1 MKAQPTTRQLIEM
14 LYERLPELFDRAAAQ
29 PAPDCKETGVCI
41 QTGLACFGQPAPV
54 QDSTCSET
62 LRAQGKA
69 CPRTCRKC
77 GLGPCIGAPKQ
88 PPAAQPAPVPMA
100 HIVGEIDHNGKVWT
114 PAQPTD
120 HSEQH
125 LDRVKAQPAQE
136 PVCPKCG
143 NNRQVWDNQ
152 ITGIKTCHRVGC
164 HSEITAQPAQRP
176 QNCGTGYCSCIECV
190 MEPAVPDAFG
200 TREGEHPQY
209 IQGWNDC
216 RAETLKMRKP

>member
-1 MKAQPTTRQLIEM
+1 MRDVIEM
-14 LYERLPELFDRAAAQ
+14 AREANLYADANWALWPTGNRWKEVRDERFAELVRADERERALAAPTVQEPVGYFTVNDYDKWEQIDGTSGKPLYECPAA
-29 PAPDCKETGVCI
+29 
-41 QTGLACFGQPAPV
+41 QPAPV

-69 CPRTCRKC
+69 YPRTCKKC

-88 PPAAQPAPVPMA
+88 PPAQPAPV
-100 HIVGEIDHNGKVWT
+100 
-114 PAQPTD
+114 QPVAWVEYET
-120 HSEQH
+120 
-125 LDRVKAQPAQE
+125 
-136 PVCPKCG
+136 G
-143 NNRQVWDNQ
+143 NH
-152 ITGIKTCHRVGC
+152 TK
-164 HSEITAQPAQRP
+164 RP

-200 TREGEHPQY
+200 TREGEHPEY